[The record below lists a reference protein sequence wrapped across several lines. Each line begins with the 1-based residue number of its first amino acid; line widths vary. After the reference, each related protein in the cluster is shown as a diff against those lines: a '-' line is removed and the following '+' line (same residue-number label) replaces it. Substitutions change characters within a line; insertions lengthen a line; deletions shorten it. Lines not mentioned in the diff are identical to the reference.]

1 MRNSNPTFWESLS
14 SNLRC
19 YIKLQVTNIQG
30 DWAHTKSSWLE
41 HGIFFMDRLLGLIAL
56 YFIFRKA
63 RSVGDWNIAEIT
75 FLYGM
80 WLLAPAFYRLLFQGV
95 AETHSLVNHG
105 TMDLILTKPR
115 SPLFLIFS
123 RKSNTTGLF
132 DIAAGVTLIIYAGVK
147 AQLAWGFATLF
158 LLLYFIICANIIMV
172 AIMMSQ
178 ATCAFWFNRFTVI
191 YDIIMSVRDLG
202 RYPLTIYHSAIRI
215 FLSVAVPIAFCSYVP
230 ASVLLEKDG
239 FSTTWIITP
248 LIVAVISLYLSIK
261 LFESGLKKYQ
271 STGS

>member
-1 MRNSNPTFWESLS
+1 MTSQPKFWNSLRST
-14 SNLRC
+14 LRC
-19 YIKLQVTNIQG
+19 YIKLQITNIQG
-30 DWAHTKSSWLE
+30 DWSHTKSAWLE
-41 HGIFFMDRLLGLIAL
+41 HGIFFMDRLLGLFAL
-56 YFIFRKA
+56 YFIFQKA
-63 RSVGDWNIAEIT
+63 RSIGDWNIAEIT

-123 RKSNTTGLF
+123 RKSNTTGIF

-147 AQLAWGFATLF
+147 AHLAWGFATILI
-158 LLLYFIICANIIMV
+158 LAYFIICANLITV

-178 ATCAFWFNRFTVI
+178 ATFAFWLNRFTVI
-191 YDIIMSVRDLG
+191 YDIIMSIRELG
-202 RYPLTIYHSAIRI
+202 RYPLTIYHSAIRV

-230 ASVLLEKDG
+230 ASILLKKDG
-239 FSTTWIITP
+239 FSEAWIIAP
-248 LIVAVISLYLSIK
+248 LIVAIISLYLSVK
-261 LFESGLKKYQ
+261 LFEAGLKRYQ
-271 STGS
+271 GTGN